1 MTKKRLK
8 LCICILQALCLG
20 MLFLP
25 MGRSQSG
32 GFLDAFDL
40 MRRYA
45 ALGFSPDAQAYGFLA
60 LALPV
65 LTAVLLFALRERKNF
80 GTGACLCALN
90 SVAGACFF
98 SAVKAAF
105 SGSVVMTGLHYLLEL
120 LLLAGALAE
129 ICAYLLCAPP
139 SRQHKE

>member
-1 MTKKRLK
+1 
-8 LCICILQALCLG
+8 
-20 MLFLP
+20 
-25 MGRSQSG
+25 MGRSQSGGG

-65 LTAVLLFALRERKNF
+65 LTTVFLFTLRERKNF

-90 SVAGACFF
+90 VMAGACFF

-105 SGSVVMTGLHYLLEL
+105 SGSVIMTGLHYLLEL
-120 LLLAGALAE
+120 LLLAGVLAE
-129 ICAYLLCAPP
+129 ICAYLLCVPP
-139 SRQHKE
+139 SRQRKE